1 MDKINYYLVSL
12 EELKE
17 VKGRPSMLLHACC
30 GPCSTFP
37 LTFLCPHFDVTI
49 YYNNSNIFPEQEYSR
64 RLEELKKFLEYF
76 KRDYGYN
83 VKLII
88 PKYDN
93 KEYNQFLSKHEGQKE
108 GGERCFACYEK
119 RMAEAYQFAED
130 NGYQYFS
137 TVMTV
142 SRQKNSQK
150 LNEIGKKLEKL
161 HPNTKYFYSDFKKN
175 KGQDKVSEMRK
186 FYNLYAQ
193 QYCGC
198 YLSYREYLVREE
210 NKKNKELLEN
220 QNKQEK
226 I

>member
-93 KEYNQFLSKHEGQKE
+93 KEYNQFLSQYEGEKE
-108 GGERCFACYEK
+108 GG
-119 RMAEAYQFAED
+119 
-130 NGYQYFS
+130 GGVLP
-137 TVMTV
+137 VMKKEWQ
-142 SRQKNSQK
+142 RLINSQK
-150 LNEIGKKLEKL
+150 IMDISI
-161 HPNTKYFYSDFKKN
+161 FR
-175 KGQDKVSEMRK
+175 Q
-186 FYNLYAQ
+186 
-193 QYCGC
+193 
-198 YLSYREYLVREE
+198 
-210 NKKNKELLEN
+210 
-220 QNKQEK
+220 
-226 I
+226 

>member
-17 VKGRPSMLLHACC
+17 IKGRPSMLLHACC

-93 KEYNQFLSKHEGQKE
+93 KEYNQFLSKYEGEKE
-108 GGERCFACYEK
+108 GGERCFACYDMRLRETAK
-119 RMAEAYQFAED
+119 QAALHGFD
-130 NGYQYFS
+130 YFTTTLTIS
-137 TVMTV
+137 PL
-142 SRQKNSQK
+142 KNSVKINQ
-150 LNEIGKKLEKL
+150 IGQSIGQEYGVNYLL
-161 HPNTKYFYSDFKKN
+161 SDFKK
-175 KGQDKVSEMRK
+175 KEGYKRSIQLSKE
-186 FYNLYAQ
+186 YGLYRQ
-193 QYCGC
+193 NYCGC
-198 YLSYREYLVREE
+198 VFSRRD
-210 NKKNKELLEN
+210 
-220 QNKQEK
+220 Q
-226 I
+226 